1 MGVLKTRK
9 NKKYSYSPRYYE
21 GEGSPFKLESKFDQ
35 YRKATLENKGL
46 KKKFTT
52 AWDDFKYNKDERAN
66 KMTLIIIMALLF
78 LFLYIIDFDL
88 SIFFG

>member
-1 MGVLKTRK
+1 MGVLKIRK

-21 GEGSPFKLESKFDQ
+21 GDGSPFKLESKFDQ

-52 AWDDFKYNKDERAN
+52 ALDDFKYNKDERAN
-66 KMTLIIIMALLF
+66 KITLIILMVLVF